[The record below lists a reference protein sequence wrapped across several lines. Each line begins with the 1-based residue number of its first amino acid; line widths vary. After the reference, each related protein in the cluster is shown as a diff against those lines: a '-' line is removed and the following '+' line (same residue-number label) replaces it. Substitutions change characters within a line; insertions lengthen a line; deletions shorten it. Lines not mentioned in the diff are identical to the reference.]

1 MSGVLF
7 NRYYFLLINVC
18 FPVIFFSCDLTYKVR
33 NQHNDI
39 EEILYTPC
47 GKVVVELIGKGNSK
61 FVFSQKFNSDN
72 TIFVYP
78 DSLRIFYNNF
88 EIDLNNSEKNGS
100 KSHGRIEINGE
111 KTLETSFQIQQGVF
125 EGDTIKVF
133 ALNYIKC
140 KDQLINLDTVVF
152 AFINNLRIYGVN
164 EF

>member
-1 MSGVLF
+1 MSGVSF
-7 NRYYFLLINVC
+7 ERYYYILVNLCVA
-18 FPVIFFSCDLTYKVR
+18 VTFFSCDLTYKVR

-47 GKVVVELIGKGNSK
+47 GKIIVELIGRGNSK

-72 TIFVYP
+72 IIVVYP
-78 DSLRIFYNNF
+78 DSLRIFYNDF
-88 EIDLNNSEKNGS
+88 EIDLSNSWKNG
-100 KSHGRIEINGE
+100 GRSQGKIEINGE
-111 KTLETSFQIQQGVF
+111 KTLETSFQLQRSVF